1 MRSVSQLK
9 NTKATVPRP
18 LPLTLVPRS
27 NRTFLP
33 RLFSNNRSIAVKALT
48 KTTLAAAVLASAVF
62 ANAAEAQQKIGVV
75 SLQNIFQQ
83 LPQAQEISTRLQE
96 EFKGQFDNL
105 DKMTSELQALQ
116 EKAERDAQIMSPS
129 ERLELSRE
137 IEMLETQR
145 QLKYKALREDSDRRQ
160 NEERNKLMMEIA
172 REAQAVAREQGFD
185 LVVSGQSV
193 LFAADGLDLTDEV
206 VAKMSSG
213 N

>member
-1 MRSVSQLK
+1 M
-9 NTKATVPRP
+9 
-18 LPLTLVPRS
+18 VPRS

>member
-1 MRSVSQLK
+1 M
-9 NTKATVPRP
+9 
-18 LPLTLVPRS
+18 
-27 NRTFLP
+27 
-33 RLFSNNRSIAVKALT
+33 KALT
-48 KTTLAAAVLASAVF
+48 KTTLAAAILASAVF

-129 ERLELSRE
+129 ERLDLSRE
-137 IEMLETQR
+137 IEMLEAQR

-172 REAQAVAREQGFD
+172 REAQTVAREQGFD

>member
-1 MRSVSQLK
+1 M
-9 NTKATVPRP
+9 
-18 LPLTLVPRS
+18 
-27 NRTFLP
+27 
-33 RLFSNNRSIAVKALT
+33 KALT